1 MENENK
7 ERIILND
14 KELKEVT
21 GGMNIN
27 AVTRFCAKYS

>member
-21 GGMNIN
+21 GGMNIKTI
-27 AVTRFCAKYS
+27 TRFCAK

>member
-21 GGMNIN
+21 GGISIN
-27 AVTRFCAKYS
+27 AVTRFLR

>member
-14 KELKEVT
+14 KELKEVA
-21 GGMNIN
+21 GGININ
-27 AVTRFCAKYS
+27 AVTRFLR